1 MLMTKPRVLILYNY
15 LFHYRIPIWNILAE
29 KYELKV
35 IYSYPAKE
43 AEIKKCNFE
52 TEYIPVKSISKLLYH
67 EKKISKIAEKYDVVL
82 SDGQVTFIDYS
93 WLALRKRNYKL
104 IYWCIGAPASYGRHY
119 GEAGKG
125 YFLVNDFFHR
135 KADAMVFYS
144 DVPIESHVSRGYKR
158 NSLFVANNTV
168 QVERIDVDWENK
180 KNLLFIGTLYL
191 EKGRQLLLDAYKK
204 ATTEKENI
212 LPLTIVGGGKQYD
225 EVCKWVNDNNLNEK
239 IVLTGPVYD
248 QSEKAKIFAKSIAC
262 ISPLQAGLSVLE
274 SMGYGV
280 PFITS
285 SDAITGGEAFNISD
299 RETGLRLDDISV
311 LSRVICDI
319 SENPEIY
326 IEMGKKAYSHYWSCR
341 RPEDMARGLEDA
353 IEYVKSLK

>member
-1 MLMTKPRVLILYNY
+1 MKETSVLILYNY
-15 LFHYRIPIWNILAE
+15 LFHYRIPIWNLLAE
-29 KYELKV
+29 KYNLKV
-35 IYSYPAKE
+35 VYSYPAKE
-43 AEIKKCNFE
+43 EVIKQCNFE
-52 TEYIPVKSISKLLYH
+52 TEYIPVKSFSKFLYH
-67 EKKISKIAEKYDVVL
+67 ERKISKIARDYDVVL

-93 WLALRKRNYKL
+93 WLALSKRNYKL

-125 YFLVNDFFHR
+125 YFLVNDFFHK

-144 DVPIESHVSRGYKR
+144 DVPIEAHVSRGYKR
-158 NSLFVANNTV
+158 ESLFVANNTV
-168 QVERIDVDWENK
+168 QVEKFEVDWEK
-180 KNLLFIGTLYL
+180 KKHLLFIGTLYL
-191 EKGRQLLLDAYKK
+191 EKGLQLLLDAYKR
-204 ATTEKENI
+204 AVEEKDNI

-225 EVCKWVNDNNLNEK
+225 EVCQWVKDNNLNEK
-239 IVLTGPVYD
+239 ITLTGPVYD
-248 QSEKAKIFAKSIAC
+248 QSAKAKIFAKSIAC

-299 RETGLRLDDISV
+299 RETGLRLDDISN
-311 LSRVICDI
+311 LSEVICDI
-319 SENPEIY
+319 SENPESY

-341 RPEDMARGLEDA
+341 RPEDMAKGLSEA
-353 IEYVKSLK
+353 IEYVISLKK